1 MVSTETDSSDLN
13 NVCGLSL
20 CLVLNEHLIYLLRY
34 NTTCFLTQKRHTESK
49 INNLKTLDGLSFIPG
64 YFGSYLVTDM
74 YDSDSERRNYFDKAL
89 SKAEL

>member
-1 MVSTETDSSDLN
+1 MFS
-13 NVCGLSL
+13 
-20 CLVLNEHLIYLLRY
+20 CLYY
-34 NTTCFLTQKRHTESK
+34 SKKKHTEAK
-49 INNLKTLDGLSFIPG
+49 INNLKTLDGLSFISG